1 MTTNVFKKVTV
12 AVLALV
18 AAVCLAFGFSVMPAA
33 FADEELKT
41 MTVTGVSGG
50 AQDGMSRYLVYLE
63 GDIPFEHDG
72 NVGPITVS
80 VNGEDKSIYLYND
93 AGDKKVALL
102 VTYDIAPKEA
112 ENRVVVK
119 KDTVIGEYK
128 IAEDVTILLDNG
140 NMSIVVPD
148 VEYPIESISGGAQD
162 FANRYLIWLES
173 SVAFGSRNGIDPITV
188 SVNGEDKTLE
198 IYNAKDGSV
207 ALLVPFDVVPKE
219 SKAEVVVK
227 KGTRLDN
234 YVVTDDVTILL
245 DNGNMSIVVPDVEYP
260 IESIG
265 GAAQENRYL
274 IWLESSV
281 KFESQ
286 NGIDPITVSVNGE
299 DKTLEIYNAKDGS
312 VALLVP
318 FDVVPRESKA
328 EVVVKKG
335 TKLDNYVITKDVT
348 IVLDNGEF
356 YIKVPEID
364 FTIVDFDGGLQDF
377 LNRYLV
383 WFNGDVAFESS
394 QSPDPIV
401 VSVNGEDK
409 TLELYN
415 DKDGKALALLVP
427 YEVAPK
433 DGRTEITIKQG
444 TKICNYVV
452 KEEVTVILNRG
463 TIKKKIPLT
472 DISFSLQR
480 DMLGDVTSC
489 IQETGDLRRYLIRIQ
504 TDLDGLTDTMWN
516 GNVCVLDE
524 GTENER
530 EININY
536 LGGMNGKPDEEGYDG
551 TAILAII
558 DYDSIVAG
566 ATVASEIGK
575 HSITI
580 RQGTELGGG
589 YSVKEDFRFW
599 IGNEY
604 IAEDERDIPKLP
616 AGVFK
621 ANKGLENKT
630 VDFETQKIE
639 DYIAGSS
646 VVKLKANAEKD
657 ADGNVLLRSGDSAG
671 YCKSLKMIGAQAE
684 PQIKFRSTY
693 NGGDV
698 YLVMELRSTL
708 DNGNFWLTEGAPMV
722 RLRYNESKAE
732 SEELSEC
739 LWFDF
744 FNDGLQGTPQF
755 IIYHNTEFKLA
766 KGDFFVE
773 FGAVNK
779 KDVQGNDGFV
789 FFVKVT
795 QGESVA
801 YGECYMTGDYNVS
814 DSGDVSIYI
823 SPAPTSLLLDY
834 SDWATLDVKD
844 SCIKSV
850 DTEREIDGE
859 TRKIGAMS
867 LYSPKIR
874 RAENTDEYDIS
885 DIVPIGN
892 GITYTK
898 VEGDT
903 ESASQSMIN
912 ATEVTNKN
920 GGYSVKMKI
929 KFTGAD
935 FGLTFA
941 FRGKNTLAKSGYK
954 LIIADDVVIIG
965 SMTKASPFV
974 QGTEYDIEIG
984 CIDYFV
990 ADERVPAGTIVY
1002 LKVNGELVAEDN
1014 IEKML
1019 GLGNYFCALIEG
1031 AGDSKVT
1038 ITSAKAETERKAYE
1052 LKTTANKTVV
1062 SNGKKT
1068 TLSYECNMKT
1078 AYDKVTYEVIKGDA
1092 RVDGDG
1098 LYSNTDGEIVVRVKI
1113 ENEFGTFL
1121 GEEITL
1127 NKGAAGESGNPTDS
1141 NTGKGGCGGG
1151 VAAGILPL
1159 AVVAIMAIAKKRREI

>member
-1 MTTNVFKKVTV
+1 MSKHTDKEADMTINVFKKVTV
-12 AVLALV
+12 AVLALA
-18 AAVCLAFGFSVMPAA
+18 AAVCLALGFSVMPAA
-33 FADEELKT
+33 FAADEPKP

-50 AQDGMSRYLVYLE
+50 VQDFANRYLVYLE
-63 GDIPFEHDG
+63 GDVPFEHDG
-72 NVGPITVS
+72 NADPITVS
-80 VNGEDKSIYLYND
+80 VNGEDKTIYLYND
-93 AGDKKVALL
+93 TKDKKVALL

-112 ENRVVVK
+112 KNRVVVK
-119 KDTVIGEYK
+119 KDTVIGGYK
-128 IAEDVTILLDNG
+128 IAETVTILLNNG
-140 NMSIVVPD
+140 SMSVVAND
-148 VEYPIESISGGAQD
+148 VDYPIESISG
-162 FANRYLIWLES
+162 
-173 SVAFGSRNGIDPITV
+173 
-188 SVNGEDKTLE
+188 
-198 IYNAKDGSV
+198 
-207 ALLVPFDVVPKE
+207 
-219 SKAEVVVK
+219 
-227 KGTRLDN
+227 
-234 YVVTDDVTILL
+234 
-245 DNGNMSIVVPDVEYP
+245 
-260 IESIG
+260 
-265 GAAQENRYL
+265 AAQESRYL

-286 NGIDPITVSVNGE
+286 NRIDPITVSVGGT
-299 DKTLEIYNAKDGS
+299 DTSLEIYNQKDGN

-318 FDVVPRESKA
+318 FDVVPKESKT
-328 EVVVKKG
+328 ELTIKKG
-335 TKLDNYVITKDVT
+335 TRLDNYVIAEDVT

-356 YIKVPEID
+356 YKKVPEID
-364 FTIVDFDGGLQDF
+364 FTIVDFSGGVQDNQ
-377 LNRYLV
+377 NRYLV
-383 WFNGDVAFESS
+383 WLNGDAAFESA

-409 TLELYN
+409 TLKLFN
-415 DKDGKALALLVP
+415 DKDGKALALIVP

-452 KEEVTVILNRG
+452 KEEITAILNRG
-463 TIKKKIPLT
+463 TIKKKVPLK
-472 DISFSLQR
+472 DITFSLQR

-489 IQETGDLRRYLIRIQ
+489 IQETADLHRYLIRIQ

-516 GNVCVLDE
+516 GNVCILDE
-524 GTENER
+524 GTENEK

-551 TAILAII
+551 TAILAVI
-558 DYDSIVAG
+558 DYEDIVAG
-566 ATVASEIGK
+566 ATVSSEIGK
-575 HSITI
+575 HSVTVK
-580 RQGTELGGG
+580 QGSELGGG
-589 YSVKEDFRFW
+589 YSVKEDFRFY

-604 IAEDERDIPKLP
+604 IAEDERDIPRLP

-671 YCKSLKMIGAQAE
+671 YCKSLKMIGAKAE

-755 IIYHNTEFKLA
+755 VIYHNNEFKLE

-795 QGESVA
+795 QGENTA

-834 SDWATLDVKD
+834 SDWATTDVKD

-874 RAENTDEYDIS
+874 RAENTDEYDVS

-903 ESASQSMIN
+903 ESPSQSMIN

-929 KFTGAD
+929 KFIGAD

-965 SMTKASPFV
+965 SMTKPSPFV

-1002 LKVNGELVAEDN
+1002 LKVNGELIAEDN

-1038 ITSAKAETERKAYE
+1038 ITSAKAENERKAYE

-1062 SNGKKT
+1062 SSGKKT

-1078 AYDKVTYEVIKGDA
+1078 AYDKVTYEIVKGDA

-1113 ENEFGTFL
+1113 ENEFGTFY
-1121 GEEITL
+1121 GEEVTL
-1127 NKGAAGESGNPTDS
+1127 NKGAAGESGNTS
-1141 NTGKGGCGGG
+1141 GSTGKGCGGG
-1151 VAAGILPL
+1151 VAAGILPF
-1159 AVVAIMAIAKKRREI
+1159 AAAAIITIAKKRRET

>member
-1 MTTNVFKKVTV
+1 MTTNVFKRAAV
-12 AVLALV
+12 AVLSLV
-18 AAVCLAFGFSVMPAA
+18 FAVCLALGFSVMPGRALAA
-33 FADEELKT
+33 EELKT

-50 AQDGMSRYLVYLE
+50 IQDFANRYLVYLE
-63 GDIPFEHDG
+63 SDVAFEQDG

-80 VNGEDKSIYLYND
+80 VNGEDKTVYLYN
-93 AGDKKVALL
+93 ATGDKKVALL
-102 VTYDIAPKEA
+102 VTYELSPKEA
-112 ENRVVVK
+112 ANRVVVK
-119 KDTVIGEYK
+119 KDTVIGGYK
-128 IAEDVTILLDNG
+128 IAETVTILLNKG
-140 NMSIVVPD
+140 SMSVVAND
-148 VEYPIESISGGAQD
+148 VDYPIESISG
-162 FANRYLIWLES
+162 
-173 SVAFGSRNGIDPITV
+173 
-188 SVNGEDKTLE
+188 
-198 IYNAKDGSV
+198 
-207 ALLVPFDVVPKE
+207 
-219 SKAEVVVK
+219 
-227 KGTRLDN
+227 
-234 YVVTDDVTILL
+234 
-245 DNGNMSIVVPDVEYP
+245 
-260 IESIG
+260 
-265 GAAQENRYL
+265 AAQESRYL

-286 NGIDPITVSVNGE
+286 NRIDPITVSVGGT
-299 DKTLEIYNAKDGS
+299 DTSLEIYNQKDGN

-318 FDVVPRESKA
+318 FDVVPKESKT
-328 EVVVKKG
+328 ELTIKKG
-335 TKLDNYVITKDVT
+335 TRLDNYVIAKDVT

-356 YIKVPEID
+356 YIKVPEIE
-364 FTIVDFDGGLQDF
+364 FTIVDFSGGVQDNQ
-377 LNRYLV
+377 NRYLV
-383 WFNGDVAFESS
+383 WLNGNVAFESA

-401 VSVNGEDK
+401 VSVNGSDI
-409 TLELYN
+409 TLGLYN
-415 DKDGKALALLVP
+415 DKDKKAVALLVP
-427 YEVAPK
+427 YDVAPK
-433 DGRTEITIKQG
+433 DGRTEVTIKQG

-452 KEEVTVILNRG
+452 AEEITAILNRG
-463 TIKKKIPLT
+463 TIKKKIPFT
-472 DISFSLQR
+472 DITFSLQK

-489 IQETGDLRRYLIRIQ
+489 IQETADLHRYLIRIQ

-516 GNVCVLDE
+516 GNVCILDE

-530 EININY
+530 ETNIYY
-536 LGGMNGKPDEEGYDG
+536 LGGMTGKPENEGYDG

-558 DYDSIVAG
+558 NYDDIIAG
-566 ATVASEIGK
+566 ATVSSEIGK
-575 HSITI
+575 HSVTI
-580 RQGTELGGG
+580 KQGSELGGG
-589 YSVKEDFRFW
+589 YSVKEDFRFY

-604 IAEDERDIPKLP
+604 IAENERDIPELP
-616 AGVFK
+616 AGIFK
-621 ANKGLENKT
+621 ANKGIENKT
-630 VDFETQKIE
+630 VDFETEKIE

-646 VVKLKANAEKD
+646 VVKLKGGAEKD

-671 YCKSLKMIGAQAE
+671 YCKSLKMIGAKAE

-708 DNGNFWLTEGAPMV
+708 DNGNYWLTEGAPMV

-755 IIYHNTEFKLA
+755 VIYHNTEFKFT

-779 KDVQGNDGFV
+779 QDLQGNDGFV

-834 SDWATLDVKD
+834 SDWVTVDVKD
-844 SCIKSV
+844 SVIKSV
-850 DTEREIDGE
+850 DSEREIDGV
-859 TRKIGAMS
+859 TKKIGAMS

-885 DIVPIGN
+885 DIVPIGK
-892 GITYTK
+892 GATYTK

-903 ESASQSMIN
+903 ESASQGMIN

-920 GGYSVKMKI
+920 GGYSVKMRI
-929 KFTGAD
+929 EFTGED

-965 SMTKASPFV
+965 SITKASPFV
-974 QGTEYDIEIG
+974 PGKEYDIEIG
-984 CIDYFV
+984 CVDYFV

-1002 LKVNGELVAEDN
+1002 LKVGGELIAEDN

-1019 GLGNYFCALIEG
+1019 GLGNYFCALTEG
-1031 AGDSKVT
+1031 AGGSKVT
-1038 ITSAKAETERKAYE
+1038 ITSSKAESERKAYE
-1052 LKTTANKTVV
+1052 LKTTANKTIV

-1068 TLSYECNMKT
+1068 TLSYDCNMKT
-1078 AYDKVTYEVIKGDA
+1078 AYDKVSYEIIKGDA
-1092 RVDGDG
+1092 RIDGDG

-1113 ENEFGTFL
+1113 ENEFGTFY
-1121 GEEITL
+1121 GEELTL
-1127 NKGAAGESGNPTDS
+1127 NKGAQEPGESNAGS
-1141 NTGKGGCGGG
+1141 TGKKGCGGS
-1151 VAAGILPL
+1151 VAAGLLPL
-1159 AVVAIMAIAKKRREI
+1159 MGLAAFVIAKKRRETE

>member
-93 AGDKKVALL
+93 TGDKKVALL

-227 KGTRLDN
+227 KGTKLDN
-234 YVVTDDVTILL
+234 YVITKDVTILL

-299 DKTLEIYNAKDGS
+299 DKTLE
-312 VALLVP
+312 
-318 FDVVPRESKA
+318 
-328 EVVVKKG
+328 
-335 TKLDNYVITKDVT
+335 
-348 IVLDNGEF
+348 
-356 YIKVPEID
+356 
-364 FTIVDFDGGLQDF
+364 
-377 LNRYLV
+377 
-383 WFNGDVAFESS
+383 
-394 QSPDPIV
+394 
-401 VSVNGEDK
+401 
-409 TLELYN
+409 LYN

-433 DGRTEITIKQG
+433 DGRTEVTIKQG

-452 KEEVTVILNRG
+452 KEEITVILNRG

-489 IQETGDLRRYLIRIQ
+489 IQETGDLHRYLIRIQ

-536 LGGMNGKPDEEGYDG
+536 LGGMNGKPDEESYDG

-621 ANKGLENKT
+621 ANKGLGNKT

-722 RLRYNESKAE
+722 RLRYNEGKAE
-732 SEELSEC
+732 SEELNEC

-755 IIYHNTEFKLA
+755 VIYHNTEFKLA

-920 GGYSVKMKI
+920 GGYSVKMRI

-1038 ITSAKAETERKAYE
+1038 ITSAKAENERRAYE

-1078 AYDKVTYEVIKGDA
+1078 AYDKVTYEIVKGDA
-1092 RVDGDG
+1092 RIDGDG

-1113 ENEFGTFL
+1113 ENEFGTFY

-1141 NTGKGGCGGG
+1141 NTGNGGCGGG

>member
-1 MTTNVFKKVTV
+1 MTTNVFKRAAV
-12 AVLALV
+12 AVLSLV
-18 AAVCLAFGFSVMPAA
+18 FAVCLALGFSVMSGRALAA
-33 FADEELKT
+33 EELKT

-50 AQDGMSRYLVYLE
+50 IQDFANRYLVYLE
-63 GDIPFEHDG
+63 SDVAFEQDE

-80 VNGEDKSIYLYND
+80 VNGEDKNIYLYND
-93 AGDKKVALL
+93 TGDKKVALL
-102 VTYDIAPKEA
+102 VTYELSPKEA
-112 ENRVVVK
+112 ANRVVVK
-119 KDTVIGEYK
+119 KDTVIGGYK
-128 IAEDVTILLDNG
+128 IAETVTILLNNG
-140 NMSIVVPD
+140 SMSVVAND
-148 VEYPIESISGGAQD
+148 VDYPIESISGGAQ
-162 FANRYLIWLES
+162 ES
-173 SVAFGSRNGIDPITV
+173 
-188 SVNGEDKTLE
+188 
-198 IYNAKDGSV
+198 
-207 ALLVPFDVVPKE
+207 
-219 SKAEVVVK
+219 
-227 KGTRLDN
+227 
-234 YVVTDDVTILL
+234 
-245 DNGNMSIVVPDVEYP
+245 
-260 IESIG
+260 
-265 GAAQENRYL
+265 RYL

-286 NGIDPITVSVNGE
+286 NRIDPITVSVGGA
-299 DKTLEIYNAKDGS
+299 DTLLEIYNQKDGN

-318 FDVVPRESKA
+318 FDVVPKESKT
-328 EVVVKKG
+328 ELTIKKG
-335 TKLDNYVITKDVT
+335 TRLDNYVIAEDVT

-364 FTIVDFDGGLQDF
+364 FTIVDFSGGVQDNQ
-377 LNRYLV
+377 NRYLV
-383 WFNGDVAFESS
+383 WLNGNVAFESA

-401 VSVNGEDK
+401 VSVNGSDI
-409 TLELYN
+409 TLGLYN
-415 DKDGKALALLVP
+415 DKDKKAVALLVP
-427 YEVAPK
+427 YDVAPK
-433 DGRTEITIKQG
+433 DGRTKVTIKQG

-452 KEEVTVILNRG
+452 TEEITAILNRG

-472 DISFSLQR
+472 DITFSLQK

-489 IQETGDLRRYLIRIQ
+489 IQETADLHRYLIRIQ

-516 GNVCVLDE
+516 GNVCILDA

-530 EININY
+530 EITINY
-536 LGGMNGKPDEEGYDG
+536 LGGMSGKPENEGYDG

-558 DYDSIVAG
+558 NYDDIIAG
-566 ATVASEIGK
+566 ATVSSEIGK
-575 HSITI
+575 HSVTI
-580 RQGTELGGG
+580 KQGSELGGG
-589 YSVKEDFRFW
+589 YSVKEDFRFY

-604 IAEDERDIPKLP
+604 IAENERDIPELP

-621 ANKGLENKT
+621 ANKGIENKT
-630 VDFETQKIE
+630 VDFETEKIE

-646 VVKLKANAEKD
+646 VVKLKGGAEKD

-671 YCKSLKMIGAQAE
+671 YCKSLKMIGAKAE

-698 YLVMELRSTL
+698 YLVMELRSAL

-755 IIYHNTEFKLA
+755 VIYHNTEFKFT

-779 KDVQGNDGFV
+779 QDLQGNDGFV

-834 SDWATLDVKD
+834 SDWATVDVKD
-844 SCIKSV
+844 SVIKSV
-850 DTEREIDGE
+850 DSEREIDGV
-859 TRKIGAMS
+859 TKKIGAMS

-885 DIVPIGN
+885 DIVPIGK
-892 GITYTK
+892 GATYTK

-903 ESASQSMIN
+903 ESASQGMIN

-920 GGYSVKMKI
+920 GGYSVKMRI
-929 KFTGAD
+929 KFTGED

-965 SMTKASPFV
+965 SITKASPFV
-974 QGTEYDIEIG
+974 PGKEYDIEIG
-984 CIDYFV
+984 CVDYFV

-1002 LKVNGELVAEDN
+1002 LKVGGELIAEDN

-1019 GLGNYFCALIEG
+1019 GLGNYFCALTEG
-1031 AGDSKVT
+1031 AGGSKVT
-1038 ITSAKAETERKAYE
+1038 ITSSKAESERKTYE
-1052 LKTTANKTVV
+1052 LKTTANKTIV

-1068 TLSYECNMKT
+1068 TLSYDCNMKT
-1078 AYDKVTYEVIKGDA
+1078 AYDKVSYEIIKGDA
-1092 RVDGDG
+1092 RIDGDG

-1113 ENEFGTFL
+1113 ENEFGTFY
-1121 GEEITL
+1121 GEELTL
-1127 NKGAAGESGNPTDS
+1127 NKGAQEPGESNASSTGN
-1141 NTGKGGCGGG
+1141 KGCGGS
-1151 VAAGILPL
+1151 VAAGLLPL
-1159 AVVAIMAIAKKRREI
+1159 MGIAAIVIAKKRRETE

>member
-1 MTTNVFKKVTV
+1 MTINVFKKVTV
-12 AVLALV
+12 AVLALA
-18 AAVCLAFGFSVMPAA
+18 AAVCLALGFSVMPAA
-33 FADEELKT
+33 FAADEPKP

-50 AQDGMSRYLVYLE
+50 VQDFANRYLVYLE
-63 GDIPFEHDG
+63 GDVPFEHDG
-72 NVGPITVS
+72 NADPITVS
-80 VNGEDKSIYLYND
+80 VNGEDKTIYLYND
-93 AGDKKVALL
+93 TKDKKVALI

-112 ENRVVVK
+112 KNRVVVK
-119 KDTVIGEYK
+119 KDTVIGGYK
-128 IAEDVTILLDNG
+128 IAETVTILLDNG
-140 NMSIVVPD
+140 SMSIVVPD
-148 VEYPIESISGGAQD
+148 VDYPIESISGAAQD
-162 FANRYLIWLES
+162 NMSRYLIWLES
-173 SVAFGSRNGIDPITV
+173 SVAFGSKNDIDPITV
-188 SVNGEDKTLE
+188 SIGGEDKTLG
-198 IYNAKDGSV
+198 IYNAKDGDV
-207 ALLVPFDVVPKE
+207 ALLVPYDVVPKA
-219 SKAEVVVK
+219 SKAEVTIK

-234 YVVTDDVTILL
+234 YVV
-245 DNGNMSIVVPDVEYP
+245 
-260 IESIG
+260 
-265 GAAQENRYL
+265 
-274 IWLESSV
+274 
-281 KFESQ
+281 
-286 NGIDPITVSVNGE
+286 
-299 DKTLEIYNAKDGS
+299 
-312 VALLVP
+312 
-318 FDVVPRESKA
+318 A
-328 EVVVKKG
+328 E
-335 TKLDNYVITKDVT
+335 DVT

-364 FTIVDFDGGLQDF
+364 FTIVDFGGGTQD
-377 LNRYLV
+377 NMSRYLV
-383 WFNGDVAFESS
+383 WLNGDAAFESA

-409 TLELYN
+409 TLKLFN
-415 DKDGKALALLVP
+415 DKSGKALALIVP
-427 YEVAPK
+427 YEIAPK

-452 KEEVTVILNRG
+452 KEEITAILNRG
-463 TIKKKIPLT
+463 TIKKKVPLK
-472 DISFSLQR
+472 DITFSLQR

-489 IQETGDLRRYLIRIQ
+489 IQETADLHRYLIRIQ

-516 GNVCVLDE
+516 GNVCILDE
-524 GTENER
+524 GTENEK

-558 DYDSIVAG
+558 DYEDIVAG
-566 ATVASEIGK
+566 ATVSSEIGK
-575 HSITI
+575 HSVTVK
-580 RQGTELGGG
+580 RGSELGGG
-589 YSVKEDFRFW
+589 YSVKEDFRFY

-671 YCKSLKMIGAQAE
+671 YCKSLKMIGAKAE

-722 RLRYNESKAE
+722 RLRESKAE
-732 SEELSEC
+732 SEDLSEC

-755 IIYHNTEFKLA
+755 VIYHNNEFKLE

-795 QGESVA
+795 QGENTA

-814 DSGDVSIYI
+814 DSGDVSVYI

-834 SDWATLDVKD
+834 SDWATMDVKD

-874 RAENTDEYDIS
+874 RAENTDEYDVS

-903 ESASQSMIN
+903 ESPSQSMIN

-965 SMTKASPFV
+965 SMTKPSPFV
-974 QGTEYDIEIG
+974 RGTEYDIEIG

-1002 LKVNGELVAEDN
+1002 LKVNGELIAEDN

-1038 ITSAKAETERKAYE
+1038 ITSAKAENERKAYE

-1062 SNGKKT
+1062 SSGKKT

-1078 AYDKVTYEVIKGDA
+1078 AYDKVTYEIIKGDA

-1113 ENEFGTFL
+1113 ENEFGTFY
-1121 GEEITL
+1121 GEEVTL
-1127 NKGAAGESGNPTDS
+1127 NKGAAGESGNTS
-1141 NTGKGGCGGG
+1141 GSTGKGCGGG
-1151 VAAGILPL
+1151 VAAGILPF
-1159 AVVAIMAIAKKRREI
+1159 AAAAIITIAKKRRGI

>member
-1 MTTNVFKKVTV
+1 MTINVFKKVTV
-12 AVLALV
+12 AVLALA
-18 AAVCLAFGFSVMPAA
+18 AAVCLALGFSVMPAA
-33 FADEELKT
+33 FAADEPKP

-50 AQDGMSRYLVYLE
+50 VQDFANRYLVYLE
-63 GDIPFEHDG
+63 GDVPFEHDG
-72 NVGPITVS
+72 NADPITVS
-80 VNGEDKSIYLYND
+80 VNGEDKTIYLYND
-93 AGDKKVALL
+93 TKDKKVALI

-112 ENRVVVK
+112 KNRVVVK
-119 KDTVIGEYK
+119 KDTVIGGYK
-128 IAEDVTILLDNG
+128 IAETVTILLDNG
-140 NMSIVVPD
+140 SMSIVVPD
-148 VEYPIESISGGAQD
+148 VDYPIESISGGAQD
-162 FANRYLIWLES
+162 NMSRYLIWLES
-173 SVAFGSRNGIDPITV
+173 SVAFGSKNNIDPITV
-188 SVNGEDKTLE
+188 SIDGEDKTLG
-198 IYNAKDGSV
+198 IYNAKNGGV
-207 ALLVPFDVVPKE
+207 ALLVPYDVVSKA
-219 SKAEVVVK
+219 SKAEVTVK

-234 YVVTDDVTILL
+234 YVVAD
-245 DNGNMSIVVPDVEYP
+245 
-260 IESIG
+260 
-265 GAAQENRYL
+265 
-274 IWLESSV
+274 
-281 KFESQ
+281 
-286 NGIDPITVSVNGE
+286 
-299 DKTLEIYNAKDGS
+299 
-312 VALLVP
+312 
-318 FDVVPRESKA
+318 
-328 EVVVKKG
+328 
-335 TKLDNYVITKDVT
+335 DVT

-364 FTIVDFDGGLQDF
+364 FTIVDFGGGTQDNE
-377 LNRYLV
+377 NRYLV
-383 WFNGDVAFESS
+383 WLNGDAAFESA

-409 TLELYN
+409 TLELFN
-415 DKDGKALALLVP
+415 DKSGKALGLIVP

-452 KEEVTVILNRG
+452 KEEITAILNRG
-463 TIKKKIPLT
+463 TIKKKVPLK
-472 DISFSLQR
+472 DITFSLQR

-489 IQETGDLRRYLIRIQ
+489 IQETADLHRYLIRIQ

-516 GNVCVLDE
+516 GNVCILDE
-524 GTENER
+524 GTENVK

-551 TAILAII
+551 TAILAVI
-558 DYDSIVAG
+558 DYEDIVAG
-566 ATVASEIGK
+566 ATVSSEIGK
-575 HSITI
+575 HSVTVK
-580 RQGTELGGG
+580 QGSELGGG
-589 YSVKEDFRFW
+589 YSVKEDFRFY

-646 VVKLKANAEKD
+646 VVKIKANAEKD

-671 YCKSLKMIGAQAE
+671 YCKSLKMIGAKAE

-732 SEELSEC
+732 SEDLSEC

-755 IIYHNTEFKLA
+755 VIYHNNEFKLE

-795 QGESVA
+795 QGENTA

-834 SDWATLDVKD
+834 SDWATTDVKD

-874 RAENTDEYDIS
+874 RAENTDEYDVS

-892 GITYTK
+892 GVTYTK
-898 VEGDT
+898 VEGDA
-903 ESASQSMIN
+903 ESPSQSMIN

-965 SMTKASPFV
+965 SMTKPSPFV

-1002 LKVNGELVAEDN
+1002 LKVNGELIAEDN

-1031 AGDSKVT
+1031 AGNSKVT
-1038 ITSAKAETERKAYE
+1038 ITSAKAENERKAYE

-1062 SNGKKT
+1062 SSGKKT

-1078 AYDKVTYEVIKGDA
+1078 AYDKVTYEIVKGDA

-1113 ENEFGTFL
+1113 ENEFGTFY
-1121 GEEITL
+1121 GEEVTL
-1127 NKGAAGESGNPTDS
+1127 NKGAAGESGNTS
-1141 NTGKGGCGGG
+1141 GSTGKGCGGG
-1151 VAAGILPL
+1151 VAAGILPF
-1159 AVVAIMAIAKKRREI
+1159 AAAAIITIAKKRRET

>member
-1 MTTNVFKKVTV
+1 MSKHTDKEADMTINVFKKVTV
-12 AVLALV
+12 AVLALA
-18 AAVCLAFGFSVMPAA
+18 AAVCLALGFSVMPAA
-33 FADEELKT
+33 FAADEPKP

-50 AQDGMSRYLVYLE
+50 VQDFENRYLVYLE
-63 GDIPFEHDG
+63 GDVPFEHDG
-72 NVGPITVS
+72 NADPITVS
-80 VNGEDKSIYLYND
+80 VNGEDKTIYLYND
-93 AGDKKVALL
+93 TKDKKVALL

-112 ENRVVVK
+112 KNRVVVK
-119 KDTVIGEYK
+119 KDTVIGGYK
-128 IAEDVTILLDNG
+128 IAETVTILLNNG
-140 NMSIVVPD
+140 SMSVVAND
-148 VEYPIESISGGAQD
+148 VDYPIESISG
-162 FANRYLIWLES
+162 
-173 SVAFGSRNGIDPITV
+173 
-188 SVNGEDKTLE
+188 
-198 IYNAKDGSV
+198 
-207 ALLVPFDVVPKE
+207 
-219 SKAEVVVK
+219 
-227 KGTRLDN
+227 
-234 YVVTDDVTILL
+234 
-245 DNGNMSIVVPDVEYP
+245 
-260 IESIG
+260 
-265 GAAQENRYL
+265 AAQESRYL

-286 NGIDPITVSVNGE
+286 NRIDPITVSVGGT
-299 DKTLEIYNAKDGS
+299 DTSLEIYNQKDGN

-318 FDVVPRESKA
+318 FDVVPKESKT
-328 EVVVKKG
+328 ELTIKKG
-335 TKLDNYVITKDVT
+335 TRLDNYVIAEDVT

-356 YIKVPEID
+356 YKKVPEID
-364 FTIVDFDGGLQDF
+364 FTIVDFSGGVQDNQ
-377 LNRYLV
+377 NRYLV
-383 WFNGDVAFESS
+383 WLNGNVAFESA

-401 VSVNGEDK
+401 VSVNGSDI
-409 TLELYN
+409 TLGLYN
-415 DKDGKALALLVP
+415 DKDKKAVALLVP
-427 YEVAPK
+427 YDVAPK
-433 DGRTEITIKQG
+433 DGRTEVTIKQG

-452 KEEVTVILNRG
+452 KEEITAILNRG
-463 TIKKKIPLT
+463 TIKKKVPLK
-472 DISFSLQR
+472 DITFSLQR

-489 IQETGDLRRYLIRIQ
+489 IQETADLHRYLIRIQ

-516 GNVCVLDE
+516 GNVCILDE
-524 GTENER
+524 GTENEK

-551 TAILAII
+551 TAILAVI
-558 DYDSIVAG
+558 DYEDIVAG
-566 ATVASEIGK
+566 ATVSSEIGK
-575 HSITI
+575 HSVTVK
-580 RQGTELGGG
+580 QGSELGGG
-589 YSVKEDFRFW
+589 YSVKEDFRFY

-671 YCKSLKMIGAQAE
+671 YCKSLKMIGAKAE

-732 SEELSEC
+732 SKDLSEC

-755 IIYHNTEFKLA
+755 VIYHNNEFKLE

-795 QGESVA
+795 QGENTA

-834 SDWATLDVKD
+834 SDWATTDVKD

-874 RAENTDEYDIS
+874 RAENTDEYDVS

-892 GITYTK
+892 GVTYTK

-903 ESASQSMIN
+903 ESPSQSMIN

-965 SMTKASPFV
+965 SMTKPSPFV

-1002 LKVNGELVAEDN
+1002 LKVNGELIAEDN

-1038 ITSAKAETERKAYE
+1038 ITSAKAENERKAYE

-1062 SNGKKT
+1062 SSGKKT

-1078 AYDKVTYEVIKGDA
+1078 AYDKVTYEIVKGDA

-1113 ENEFGTFL
+1113 ENEFGMFY
-1121 GEEITL
+1121 GEEVTL
-1127 NKGAAGESGNPTDS
+1127 NKGAAGESGNTS
-1141 NTGKGGCGGG
+1141 GSTGKGCGGG
-1151 VAAGILPL
+1151 VAAGILPF
-1159 AVVAIMAIAKKRREI
+1159 AAAAIITIAKKRRET